1 MIYPKPNLKNI
12 SSYDSLVRDVIDAN
26 QSAALTPLKAS
37 ATVISN
43 QASGMNYPKPRI
55 PSLSECYQGEVVGL
69 TKPSHHRINTR
80 EGRLVHLTNS
90 REYMLNRLL
99 LQIKCSSLPVEC

>member
-55 PSLSECYQGEVVGL
+55 PSLSESHQGEVLGL
-69 TKPSHHRINTR
+69 IKSSHHRINTR
-80 EGRLVHLTNS
+80 AGRLVHPINS
-90 REYMLNRLL
+90 REHMLNRLL
-99 LQIKCSSLPVEC
+99 LQIKCSAPPVEC